1 MGKPTFTPA
10 QQTALDISGRDVL
23 VSAAAGALTLPTCH
37 PHAVR
42 PGFLPLPFLLP
53 PCHCL
58 ADRPKVAFLSGPL
71 CVQKPAQLLRA

>member
-1 MGKPTFTPA
+1 MGVGGKSEK
-10 QQTALDISGRDVL
+10 SGWQMGGFLR
-23 VSAAAGALTLPTCH
+23 ALTLPTCH